1 MSWHTGRLAAFDIE
15 TTGTDPESDRIVT
28 AAISL
33 VGAELPGEHHAW
45 LVDPGIEI
53 PAGAAAV
60 HGITT
65 ERARDEGRDPGEAVE
80 EITGLLAEQVLGGVP
95 VVAFNARFDLTILD
109 REACRHGV
117 TSLLDRVGSSQ
128 GMLVVD
134 PFVLDRQFDR
144 FRKGKRT
151 LQAVCRHY
159 RVPFDEAHVANADA
173 IAAARVAYRL
183 GVVVP
188 DLRELDLHDLYC
200 KQISWAAKQ
209 AALLEEY
216 FRGQGRNEQV
226 ERAWPIVPVGA
237 VSVA

>member
-1 MSWHTGRLAAFDIE
+1 MDWHMGPFAAFDIE
-15 TTGTDPESDRIVT
+15 TTGTDKELDRIVT

-33 VGAELPGEHHAW
+33 VGAGLPGEHRAW

-53 PAGAAAV
+53 PAGAAAI

-65 ERARDEGRDPGEAVE
+65 EKARDEGSDPGETVE
-80 EITGLLAEQVLGGVP
+80 EITSLLAEHVLAGAP

-109 REACRHGV
+109 REAGRHGV
-117 TSLLDRVGSSQ
+117 ASLLDRVGGPQ
-128 GMLVVD
+128 GMLVID

-173 IAAARVAYRL
+173 IAAARLAYKL
-183 GVVVP
+183 GVIVP
-188 DLRELDLHDLYC
+188 ELRELDLGDLYQ

-216 FRGQGRNEQV
+216 FRGQGNNERV
-226 ERAWPIVPVGA
+226 EGAWPIVPVST
-237 VSVA
+237 VSQT